1 MKITYVK
8 SLVFISLFLMMLLV
22 SADTSVIM
30 FHKWNLMNENQ
41 GHAWLLL
48 GMFFYLA
55 YENKHKLELA
65 EQVYVVPLLL
75 LVGVAILN
83 VVAAKFSILLFHQFA
98 MLGFLYFSIRALFKI
113 KDELQVLR
121 LVGALLF
128 TTTTFDH
135 LVPYLVSMSSY
146 VVSHLISMYGITAF
160 IDGPMIEIPSGRILI
175 ADSCS
180 GVRYVIVA
188 LAMGFIIGI
197 MENASFASNVKL
209 LVYSVLIALF
219 ANWLRIFLLVAIGD
233 ATDMQSSLMKDHE
246 LFGFIVFFVCFAPLF
261 KYRLVSREKNI
272 ASQTDNVPSV
282 KTSKVMLNM
291 SFVIGLLII
300 NIVLQG
306 GIT

>member
-1 MKITYVK
+1 MKIIYVK
-8 SLVFISLFLMMLLV
+8 SLVFISLFLLMLLV

-30 FHKWNLMNENQ
+30 FHKWNLMSENQ

-75 LVGVAILN
+75 LV
-83 VVAAKFSILLFHQFA
+83 VVVIVNFFAAKFSVLLFHQFA
-98 MLGFLYFSIRALFKI
+98 MLGFLYFSIKSLFKI
-113 KDELQVLR
+113 KDELQLVR
-121 LVGALLF
+121 LVGVLIF

-135 LVPYLVSMSSY
+135 LVPYLVNMSSY
-146 VVSHLISMYGITAF
+146 VVSHLISIYGITAF
-160 IDGPMIEIPSGRILI
+160 IDGPMIEIPSGSILI

-188 LAMGFIIGI
+188 LAIGCIMGI
-197 MENASFASNVKL
+197 MENATLVSNLKL
-209 LVYSVLIALF
+209 LVYSVLIALI

-233 ATDMQSSLMKDHE
+233 ATEMQSSLMKDHE
-246 LFGFIVFFVCFAPLF
+246 FFGFIVFFLCFAPLF

-272 ASQTDNVPSV
+272 ASQTAIAGSL
-282 KTSKVMLNM
+282 KTSKILLNM

-300 NIVLQG
+300 NIILQG
-306 GIT
+306 GIA

>member
-8 SLVFISLFLMMLLV
+8 TLVFISLFLMMLPV
-22 SADTSVIM
+22 SVDTSVIM
-30 FHKWNLMNENQ
+30 FHKWNLVNENQ

-48 GMFFYLA
+48 GLFFYLA
-55 YENKHKLELA
+55 YDNKHKLELA
-65 EQVYVVPLLL
+65 ERFNGIPILL
-75 LVGVAILN
+75 LVVVVIFN
-83 VVAAKFSILLFHQFA
+83 TVAAKFSILLFHQYA
-98 MLGFLYFSIRALFKI
+98 MLGFFYFSIRSLFKI
-113 KDELQVLR
+113 KDELQILR
-121 LVGALLF
+121 LVGTLLF
-128 TTTTFDH
+128 TTTMFDH
-135 LVPYLVSMSSY
+135 LVPYLVTMSSY

-160 IDGPMIEIPSGRILI
+160 IDGPLIQIPSGHILI

-188 LAMGFIIGI
+188 LAMGFIMGI
-197 MENASFASNVKL
+197 MENASFTSNVKL

-246 LFGFIVFFVCFAPLF
+246 LFGFIVFFVCYAPLF

-272 ASQTDNVPSV
+272 TSQTDNALSV

-291 SFVIGLLII
+291 SIVIGLLII
-300 NIVLQG
+300 NAVLQG
-306 GIT
+306 AIT